1 MSEKKP
7 LFGVLAG
14 EPEIIGERCA
24 DGGKCH
30 HRCTDTCSRR
40 STCAPLSGSGLR
52 FDWSTGEPSLSAFRD
67 VAGDRFEVPVA
78 WLSGP
83 AQDEREAPVVVA
95 TAILGGIYQ
104 GGSGPELGE
113 IDIEV
118 CMPALEALQC
128 EMVNSSDDVLLPLMP
143 VVQHERIVAALTRP
157 AQTAPRCEQPD
168 AFEVARHSKRLVEQ
182 LRAELTEANADFVRI
197 ANERESLRAEVET
210 LRKDAERYRWAS
222 SGLHEAETLASIV
235 HCHGGYAE
243 KVAERVDVYRE
254 AAMAAKDPEPEH
266 RMDAK
271 VKAAAI
277 SLAPERSGRIY
288 IAGPMTGLPDYNF
301 PAFNDMAA
309 ILRGLGYH
317 VENPAEHGVVEG
329 AEWADYLR
337 YDIARLA
344 TCEALVL
351 LPGWRHSRGALL
363 EVHIAKALGIQIMF
377 AEVFSCFD
385 AEEGA

>member
-1 MSEKKP
+1 MSDKKP

-78 WLSGP
+78 GWSGP

-95 TAILGGIYQ
+95 TAILGGIYH

-128 EMVNSSDDVLLPLMP
+128 ETVNSSDDVLLPLMP

-157 AQTAPRCEQPD
+157 AQTAPQPC
-168 AFEVARHSKRLVEQ
+168 AEVAAVGHWERSLVATWPADEDDAQ
-182 LRAELTEANADFVRI
+182 GAWVIGTTDEDGNRYEVITIEADQYDAPGDSEKIARAMIALWSQAFAAPIAQTAPQGKFRMGDRVKKTGGSEWVGHVCGTYSTALTPE
-197 ANERESLRAEVET
+197 
-210 LRKDAERYRWAS
+210 
-222 SGLHEAETLASIV
+222 
-235 HCHGGYAE
+235 GYAVE
-243 KVAERVDVYRE
+243 SE
-254 AAMAAKDPEPEH
+254 AHAGS
-266 RMDAK
+266 
-271 VKAAAI
+271 VQ
-277 SLAPERSGRIY
+277 IY
-288 IAGPMTGLPDYNF
+288 PVTALE
-301 PAFNDMAA
+301 A
-309 ILRGLGYH
+309 
-317 VENPAEHGVVEG
+317 VE
-329 AEWADYLR
+329 
-337 YDIARLA
+337 
-344 TCEALVL
+344 
-351 LPGWRHSRGALL
+351 
-363 EVHIAKALGIQIMF
+363 
-377 AEVFSCFD
+377 
-385 AEEGA
+385 